1 MQSTLTV
8 PGATLHYE
16 VRGHGPLLLVSQSGE
31 GDANRSD
38 AMVDH
43 LVDAYTVVTYD
54 RRGLS
59 RSVLDEPGSGAG
71 LDEHV
76 DDVHRLLAALT
87 DRPALMLG
95 CSMGAVIGLRL
106 AARHP
111 GRLST
116 LVAHEPAIPGLLPE
130 AERLRTR
137 AELDEMRAVFQ
148 RDGCIAGVRRIGELL
163 GIDPARQEAEP
174 GARLAP
180 LDASR
185 EANFDFFVRHDA
197 LTMRHADLTPAE
209 LGALDAGPVRIVP
222 AAGRTT
228 PRTVFDYRC
237 AEELA
242 AGLGT
247 GLIHFP
253 GGHNGNITH
262 PKGFAQTLRTTLG
275 ASPAYQPYEPPM
287 PPR

>member
-1 MQSTLTV
+1 
-8 PGATLHYE
+8 
-16 VRGHGPLLLVSQSGE
+16 LLVSQSGE

-43 LVDAYTVVTYD
+43 LLDGYTVVTYD

-59 RSVLDEPGSGAG
+59 RSVLDGPGSGAT

-76 DDVHRLLAALT
+76 DDVHRLLAELT
-87 DRPALMLG
+87 DRPARMLG

-111 GRLST
+111 GQLSV

-130 AERLRTR
+130 PEQRRTH
-137 AELDEMRAVFQ
+137 AELDEMRATFE
-148 RDGCIAGVRRIGELL
+148 RDGWIAGVRRIGELL
-163 GIDPARQEAEP
+163 GIDPARQETEP

-185 EANFDFFVRHDA
+185 EANFDFFIRHDA
-197 LTMRHADLTPAE
+197 LTMRQADLTPAE
-209 LGALDAGPVRIVP
+209 LDALKAGPVRIVP
-222 AAGRTT
+222 AAGLTT

-237 AEELA
+237 AQELA
-242 AGLGT
+242 AGLGA
-247 GLIHFP
+247 GLTHFP
-253 GGHNGNITH
+253 GGHNGNLTH
-262 PKGFAQTLRTTLG
+262 PKGFAEVLRGVL
-275 ASPAYQPYEPPM
+275 
-287 PPR
+287 

>member
-1 MQSTLTV
+1 MKAGLTV
-8 PGATLHYE
+8 PGATIHYE
-16 VRGHGPLLLVSQSGE
+16 VRGSGPLLLVSQSGE

-43 LVDAYTVVTYD
+43 LVEAYTVVTYD

-59 RSVLDEPGSGAG
+59 RSVLDDPGQGAS
-71 LDEHV
+71 LEEHV
-76 DDVHRLLAALT
+76 DDVHRLLVELT
-87 DRPALMLG
+87 DEPALMLG

-106 AARHP
+106 AQRHP

-130 AERLRTR
+130 PERRRTR
-137 AELDEMRAVFQ
+137 VELDEMRAVFE
-148 RDGCIAGVRRIGELL
+148 RDGWIAGVQRIGQIL

-180 LDASR
+180 LDATR
-185 EANFDFFVRHDA
+185 EPNFTFFIRHDA
-197 LTMRHADLTPAE
+197 LTMSRAE
-209 LGALDAGPVRIVP
+209 LRPDEVDALGSGPVRIVP
-222 AAGRTT
+222 AAGLTT

-247 GLIHFP
+247 ALVHFP

-262 PKGFAQTLRTTLG
+262 PKGFAEVLRTVL
-275 ASPAYQPYEPPM
+275 
-287 PPR
+287 

>member
-8 PGATLHYE
+8 PGAVLHYE
-16 VRGHGPLLLVSQSGE
+16 VRGGGPLLLVSQSGE

-59 RSVLDEPGSGAG
+59 RSVLDEPGRGAT

-87 DRPALMLG
+87 DGPALMLG

-111 GRLST
+111 GQLGT

-130 AERLRTR
+130 AEQRRTH
-137 AELDEMRAVFQ
+137 AELDEMRAVFE
-148 RDGCIAGVRRIGELL
+148 RDGWLAGVRRIGELL
-163 GIDPARQEAEP
+163 GIDPARQEVEP

-180 LDASR
+180 MDASR

-209 LGALDAGPVRIVP
+209 IDVLRRGPVRVVP
-222 AAGRTT
+222 AAGSAT

-242 AGLGT
+242 AGLGAD
-247 GLIHFP
+247 LPHFP

-262 PKGFAQTLRTTLG
+262 PKGFAEVLRGVL
-275 ASPAYQPYEPPM
+275 
-287 PPR
+287 

>member
-16 VRGHGPLLLVSQSGE
+16 VRGRGPLLLVSQSGE

-38 AMVDH
+38 AMADH
-43 LVDAYTVVTYD
+43 LIDAYTVVTYD

-59 RSVLDEPGSGAG
+59 RSALDRPGSGAS

-87 DRPALMLG
+87 DRPVLMLG

-106 AARHP
+106 ATRHP
-111 GRLST
+111 GQLGT
-116 LVAHEPAIPGLLPE
+116 LVAHEPAVPGLLPE
-130 AERLRTR
+130 AERLRTQ

-148 RDGCIAGVRRIGELL
+148 RDGWIAGVRRIGELL
-163 GIDPARQEAEP
+163 GIDPARQETEP

-185 EANFDFFVRHDA
+185 EADFDFFVRHDA
-197 LTMRHADLTPAE
+197 LALRDAGLPPAE
-209 LGALDAGPVRIVP
+209 LDALKAGPVRVVP

-247 GLIHFP
+247 GLTHFP
-253 GGHNGNITH
+253 GGHNGNLTH
-262 PKGFAQTLRTTLG
+262 PNGFAQTLRAALEAT
-275 ASPAYQPYEPPM
+275 A
-287 PPR
+287 

>member
-16 VRGHGPLLLVSQSGE
+16 VRGRGPLLLVSQSGE

-38 AMVDH
+38 AMADH
-43 LVDAYTVVTYD
+43 LIDAYTVVTYD

-59 RSVLDEPGSGAG
+59 RSALDRPGSGAS

-87 DRPALMLG
+87 ERPVLMLG

-106 AARHP
+106 ATRHP
-111 GRLST
+111 GQLST
-116 LVAHEPAIPGLLPE
+116 LVAHEPAVPGLLPE
-130 AERLRTR
+130 AERLRTQ

-148 RDGCIAGVRRIGELL
+148 RDGWIAGVRRIGELL
-163 GIDPARQEAEP
+163 GIDPARQETEP

-185 EANFDFFVRHDA
+185 EADFDFFIRHDA
-197 LTMRHADLTPAE
+197 LALRDAGLPPAE
-209 LGALDAGPVRIVP
+209 LDALKAGPVRVVP

-247 GLIHFP
+247 GLTRFP
-253 GGHNGNITH
+253 GGHNGNLTH
-262 PKGFAQTLRTTLG
+262 PKGFAQSLRTALEAT
-275 ASPAYQPYEPPM
+275 A
-287 PPR
+287 